1 MGFKSIGRG
10 TRVAIAATGLLV
22 LASSLAGCSSVRLG
36 FLDPHGP
43 VAQSQHDQLLDVV
56 VLLAIFVALP
66 IFVILP
72 WFAWRYRYRAR
83 RARYAPKWS
92 YYGPLEVAT
101 WGGPLVIVALLSI
114 LVWRSTHAL
123 DPYRRIASSVAPMR
137 VEVIGYDWKWLF
149 IYPDEGVASI
159 GELALPVGRPI
170 ALTLTSAT
178 VMQSLQIPA
187 LGSQIYAMGG
197 MVTQLNLEAS
207 EAGRFLGENT
217 MYNGDGFHQQHFT
230 AVAMTPTAFLGWVRH
245 ARTQGVPMNLS
256 ALALIARRSTQGE
269 LVAALTSR
277 GAAGGSVYFKDVPAS
292 LFSAVVATTGTGKPM
307 TIPADSAAATNGTPG
322 AAATTADMPM
332 GQRR

>member
-1 MGFKSIGRG
+1 MGREKRF
-10 TRVAIAATGLLV
+10 AIATTSLLA
-22 LASSLAGCSSVRLG
+22 LASSLAGCSTVRLG

-43 VAQSQHDQLLDVV
+43 VAQSQHDQFLDVV
-56 VLLAIFVALP
+56 LLLAIFVALP

-123 DPYRRIASSVAPMR
+123 DPYRRIASNVAPLR

-149 IYPDEGVASI
+149 IYPDEGVASV

-197 MVTQLNLEAS
+197 MVTRLNLEAS
-207 EAGRFLGENT
+207 EAGRFMGENT

-230 AVAMTPTAFLGWVRH
+230 AVAMTPTAFLGWVH
-245 ARTQGVPMNLS
+245 NARTQGVPMNSS
-256 ALALIARRSTQGE
+256 ALALIGRQSTRAE
-269 LVAALTSR
+269 LVAALT
-277 GAAGGSVYFKDVPAS
+277 GGKGAGGSVFFKDVPAS
-292 LFSAVVATTGTGKPM
+292 LFSAAVAATGNGKPL
-307 TIPADSAAATNGTPG
+307 TLSADAAAKNV
-322 AAATTADMPM
+322 DMPM
-332 GQRR
+332 GQRP